1 MIEWRKR
8 YFGGNMN
15 TILILIGLLLVLD
28 TVFILGRSN
37 VNMGVLMP
45 AIMGFPLLI
54 MGMLYEQTA
63 AWMQGGIGAWV
74 KWIMILCYAG
84 YLLLVAV
91 CSLLIVREIRA
102 EIPNDADAVIVL
114 GAGVHGTKPSLALQ
128 HRLEIAAEYLGKNAD
143 AVAIVSGGQGPQEHI
158 TEAEAM
164 YRYMLELGIEESR
177 ILREDAARSTY
188 ENFLFSKEILERRFP
203 EGYSVVFA
211 TNDFHIFRAKIAAKK
226 AGFGDIRG
234 MGCPSPFY
242 IVPNYYMREAMAIV
256 RYVLL
261 GLR

>member
-1 MIEWRKR
+1 
-8 YFGGNMN
+8 MN
-15 TILILIGLLLVLD
+15 LTLILIGAVLVLD

-45 AIMGFPLLI
+45 AILGFPLMVI
-54 MGMLYEQTA
+54 GMLYEQVIPWT
-63 AWMQGGIGAWV
+63 QGGIGVWV
-74 KWIMILCYAG
+74 KWIVIFGYAA
-84 YLLLVAV
+84 YLLIVAI
-91 CSLLIVREIRA
+91 CSFLIVREIRA
-102 EIPNDADAVIVL
+102 EIPKGADAVIVL

-128 HRLEIAAEYLGKNAD
+128 HRLEIAVKYLEENEKAI
-143 AVAIVSGGQGPQEHI
+143 AIVSGGQGPQEAI

-164 YRYMLELGIEESR
+164 HRYMLELGVEENR
-177 ILREDAARSTY
+177 IIKESSARSTF
-188 ENFLFSKEILERRFP
+188 ENFLYSKEILDRRFP
-203 EGYSVVFA
+203 DEYNVIFA

-226 AGFGDIRG
+226 AGFGNIRG

-256 RYVLL
+256 RYALL